1 MKYQV
6 LYTQGGPIR
15 PGNVTACEYVT
26 ARNHMEAW
34 DKGTALAVGYEQ
46 VADVIPC
53 VDSTTIHNHK
63 EF

>member
-1 MKYQV
+1 MRYQV
-6 LYTQGGPIR
+6 LYTQGGPIC

-53 VDSTTIHNHK
+53 VDNTTIHNHK